1 MPEASGVHSTPR
13 INTSATDA
21 DLHTPESLQDALYRR
36 TDISPETFF
45 QALGRVRR
53 AARDEIERLI
63 AWLDSTIDV
72 DEDSA
77 GDDEP
82 CDDRELEPS
91 LGSFDRMSDQIK
103 AWQGGNYDV
112 DAELDKCDDEPSLG
126 SVGDMHFNQGRWAA
140 GNRRDLE
147 QDDAESG
154 IGDADGMHEQVGT
167 QDWQQGNMG

>member
-1 MPEASGVHSTPR
+1 MAQ
-13 INTSATDA
+13 A
-21 DLHTPESLQDALYRR
+21 DTIDTTKPPAKPQDALYRR

-63 AWLDSTIDV
+63 AWLDSTIDC

-77 GDDEP
+77 VDDDP

-112 DAELDKCDDEPSLG
+112 DAELDNSDREPSLG
-126 SVGDMHFNQGRWAA
+126 SVGDVHFNQERWSK
-140 GNRRDLE
+140 GDSRDIE
-147 QDDAESG
+147 IDDGDSG
-154 IGDADGMHEQVGT
+154 VADLDGLLEQVGCGG
-167 QDWQQGNMG
+167 WQGDRTGMG